1 MPPKTTTRPLI
12 LILILWSAGLGAA
25 MQFAKVTVSLD
36 GLRTAYNGS
45 DTVLGLM
52 LSSISF
58 LGVLLGLVAGLL
70 VASYGF
76 RRMLL
81 WALFGGGALSAVQAF
96 LPPIEIFMIGRL
108 LEGMSHLGIVV
119 AAPTLIALIAPES
132 LRFLAMTLWSAFFA
146 VGYALTTAV
155 APWIIASFGA
165 SGVFAA
171 HGIFMA
177 VVGVLVLRYLPSGT
191 AERVP
196 FPPFSAIIQRHWAAY
211 RSPYQFAPGAVWL
224 FYTCTFV
231 SVITVVP
238 PLLTEFERTVL
249 VPLLPIAGIVS
260 SFTIAAMLLR
270 YLSAVRVLLIGLMSA
285 LFFSLSGFVLPLS
298 GWMLLGLFASMGII
312 QSAAFAE
319 LPELNKTANDQA
331 LANGAMSQMGNM
343 GNLVS
348 TPIMFALFT
357 AFGTWSIY
365 GMLVVCFSAA
375 ITVHVILA
383 GLRSKQSVLV

>member
-1 MPPKTTTRPLI
+1 MPSKTTTRPLL

-25 MQFAKVTVSLD
+25 MQFAKVTVSLE
-36 GLRTAYNGS
+36 GLRAAYNGS

-81 WALFGGGALSAVQAF
+81 WALFGGGALSVVQAF
-96 LPPIEIFMIGRL
+96 LPPVEAFMLSRL

-119 AAPTLIALIAPES
+119 AAPTLIALIAPEN

-146 VGYALTTAV
+146 VAYALTTAI
-155 APWIIASFGA
+155 APLIIANFGA
-165 SGVFAA
+165 SGVFTA

-177 VVGVLVLRYLPSGT
+177 VIGILVLRNLPSGT

-196 FPPFSAIIQRHWAAY
+196 FPPFSEIMQRHWAAY

-249 VPLLPIAGIVS
+249 VPLLPIAGIAS
-260 SFTIAAMLLR
+260 SFTIAASLLR
-270 YLSAVRVLLIGLMSA
+270 FFSAVRVLLIGLSCA
-285 LFFSLSGFVLPLS
+285 LAFSLSGFILPLS
-298 GWMLLGLFASMGII
+298 GWMLIGLFASMGMI
-312 QSAAFAE
+312 QSATFAE
-319 LPELNKTANDQA
+319 IPELNKTANDQA
-331 LANGAMSQMGNM
+331 LANGAMSQMGNL
-343 GNLVS
+343 GNLIS
-348 TPIMFALFT
+348 TPIMFALFS

-365 GMLVVCFSAA
+365 GMLSVCFGTA
-375 ITVHVILA
+375 IAVHLFLTA
-383 GLRSKQSVLV
+383 LRRKEAMGG